1 MNKVYVQRPD
11 HIFFYTVKMS
21 ADFCNFPF
29 ETVLVSEEQQADK
42 AFKTKKG
49 HRNFPMCETPAGE
62 LIGESTAIASFFARQ
77 AGNTAFLGSNAFEAA
92 QVNQYVSF
100 ANSSISPHMFK
111 VGAHIF
117 GMKEDKAAYDA
128 GVKAIKEA
136 CKVLNTQ
143 LGDKAWLVGE
153 RLTLADIT
161 TFNQLILPFTF
172 FLDGGFRKAMPNV
185 AAWFLKMSKLPVV
198 TRTAGYV
205 KWLGAGMDQ
214 PAGGAGAAAAKG
226 GDKGGKAKG
235 GKGGKQAA
243 APAKKEAAKP
253 KAAAAA
259 PADDDEMDLFG
270 DDPEADAAAAEALKK
285 KAEEAKTK
293 KKKAAPIAKSLIIW
307 EVKPW
312 GEDTDLNALADKILG
327 IEMDGLFW
335 KTEWKKEPVAYGI
348 FKIQIGATVEDDK
361 VSTDLVQEKIE
372 EFEDEVQSVDIVAFN
387 KL

>member
-49 HRNFPMCETPAGE
+49 HRNFPFCETPAGD

-77 AGNTAFLGSNAFEAA
+77 AGNTAFLGSNPFEAA

-185 AAWFLKMSKLPVV
+185 SAWFLKMSKLPVV

-214 PAGGAGAAAAKG
+214 PAGGAAAAKG

-243 APAKKEAAKP
+243 APAKKDAPKP

-259 PADDDEMDLFG
+259 AEEDEMDLFG

-285 KAEEAKTK
+285 KAEEAKSK

-312 GEDTDLNALADKILG
+312 GEDTDL
-327 IEMDGLFW
+327 
-335 KTEWKKEPVAYGI
+335 
-348 FKIQIGATVEDDK
+348 
-361 VSTDLVQEKIE
+361 
-372 EFEDEVQSVDIVAFN
+372 
-387 KL
+387 